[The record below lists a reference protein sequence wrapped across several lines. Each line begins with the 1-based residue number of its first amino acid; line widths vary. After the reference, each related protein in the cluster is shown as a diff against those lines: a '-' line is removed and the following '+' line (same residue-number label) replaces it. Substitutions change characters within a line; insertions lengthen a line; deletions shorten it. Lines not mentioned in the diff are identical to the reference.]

1 MILLRIFQTP
11 ASFLWPGFSLCH
23 AQLKALQLDRAG
35 RLERF
40 KHKMTD
46 LTVIYWRDIP
56 AQVRVGRG
64 RRAAR
69 AVLSERFE
77 QAIDRVA
84 MKIGA
89 TEGDAYMAE
98 WRDVIETCEGDP
110 QTAADARALALET
123 DYDKTRLIALVNND
137 GREPS

>member
-1 MILLRIFQTP
+1 M
-11 ASFLWPGFSLCH
+11 S
-23 AQLKALQLDRAG
+23 
-35 RLERF
+35 E
-40 KHKMTD
+40 
-46 LTVIYWRDIP
+46 LTIIYWRDIP

-69 AVLSERFE
+69 AVLPERFE

-98 WRDVIETCEGDP
+98 WRDVIEAHEG
-110 QTAADARALALET
+110 ADAQSVADQKAAALDAA
-123 DYDKTRLIALVNND
+123 YDKSRLKKLIDND
-137 GREPS
+137 GFAPAETAPE

>member
-1 MILLRIFQTP
+1 M
-11 ASFLWPGFSLCH
+11 S
-23 AQLKALQLDRAG
+23 
-35 RLERF
+35 E
-40 KHKMTD
+40 

-69 AVLSERFE
+69 AILPERFE

-89 TEGDAYMAE
+89 T
-98 WRDVIETCEGDP
+98 
-110 QTAADARALALET
+110 
-123 DYDKTRLIALVNND
+123 D
-137 GREPS
+137 GRSFQQMAGSMTGMSEDEYREMMVNGGRNPDGNRYTHEWDESNGGAS

>member
-1 MILLRIFQTP
+1 MP
-11 ASFLWPGFSLCH
+11 AATS
-23 AQLKALQLDRAG
+23 
-35 RLERF
+35 
-40 KHKMTD
+40 D

-69 AVLSERFE
+69 AVLPERFE

-89 TEGDAYMAE
+89 TDGDAYMAE
-98 WRDVIETCEGDP
+98 WRDVIETCEGAP
-110 QTAADARALALET
+110 QEAADARAAALDAE
-123 DYDKTRLIALVNND
+123 YDKERLIALVNNE
-137 GREPS
+137 GREPAHEDN

>member
-1 MILLRIFQTP
+1 M
-11 ASFLWPGFSLCH
+11 A
-23 AQLKALQLDRAG
+23 
-35 RLERF
+35 
-40 KHKMTD
+40 D

-69 AVLSERFE
+69 AVLPERFE

-89 TEGDAYMAE
+89 TDGDAYMAE
-98 WRDVIETCEGDP
+98 WRDVVEETALEG
-110 QTAADARALALET
+110 QEAADTRAAELDAA
-123 DYDKTRLIALVNND
+123 YDKARLIALVNNE
-137 GREPS
+137 GREAE